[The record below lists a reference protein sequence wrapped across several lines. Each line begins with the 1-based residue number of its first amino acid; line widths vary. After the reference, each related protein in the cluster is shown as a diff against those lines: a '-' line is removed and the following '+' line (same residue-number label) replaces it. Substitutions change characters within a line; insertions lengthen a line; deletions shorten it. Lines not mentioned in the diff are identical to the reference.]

1 MKLALQVEG
10 LPEALRAIDRYNDRL
25 ASRELANECMES
37 AREFRDLLRA
47 AAPVETGLLRRS
59 IRAFRLTY
67 RNAVMKGAIVWHQY
81 ATNKTEGANYAH
93 IVSFGSK
100 RGQKPNPYFANTV
113 EAHGARITDGLAS
126 RIRAYLD
133 KTGYF

>member
-1 MKLALQVEG
+1 MKLALHVEG
-10 LPEALRAIDRYNDRL
+10 LPEALRAIDRYKDRL

-59 IRAFRLTY
+59 IRAFRVTY

-81 ATNKTEGANYAH
+81 GKGYANYAH
-93 IVSFGSK
+93 VVSFGSK

-113 EAHGARITDGLAS
+113 EAHGARITGDLAA